1 MVTRPAPPEPPGAKK
16 TERKENVQMKTSYA
30 HHKLDTA
37 RANKQKTAEFKKVC
51 KESQAKTAWIH
62 FSDDNQPLLKISSHP
77 REVVSLLH
85 ATNHRTPGLEGITD
99 AEMVNSAER

>member
-1 MVTRPAPPEPPGAKK
+1 
-16 TERKENVQMKTSYA
+16 MKTSYA

-37 RANKQKTAEFKKVC
+37 RANKQKTAGSKKVC